1 MLFGSFQH
9 MHLSVLSMGH
19 GWQLILLSKCL
30 LFSGLSMH
38 ALLGGKPEFIYHFM
52 RPLSWAPPLYN
63 FPEISGSLASLK
75 VLWSGTR
82 SLVCLHCFILAMT
95 LPGSEVKEWE
105 VKEGEKKE
113 QWLFIADPCDTAYVG
128 RQKVP
133 LLESLHA
140 WKPLLLS
147 PHHCQPLLNKTS
159 PLDYYCY
166 FFKNYFCCD
175 IIHIS

>member
-30 LFSGLSMH
+30 LFWGLSMH

-75 VLWSGTR
+75 VLWSENQVFSMS
-82 SLVCLHCFILAMT
+82 SLFYTCHDFTCIRGQGM
-95 LPGSEVKEWE
+95 GSQR
-105 VKEGEKKE
+105 GEKKPTMIIYCRPLWHSLCGQTE
-113 QWLFIADPCDTAYVG
+113 GSPPWEFTCLEATATVTTPLPAIA
-128 RQKVP
+128 
-133 LLESLHA
+133 E
-140 WKPLLLS
+140 
-147 PHHCQPLLNKTS
+147 
-159 PLDYYCY
+159 
-166 FFKNYFCCD
+166 
-175 IIHIS
+175 